1 MNDNIHL
8 VIPDNWSDE
17 QALTIFDFLD
27 KLRDKV
33 WFEYQEGII
42 RQLRMETGGSEL
54 ELEMKISELPEFD
67 DDLDF

>member
-54 ELEMKISELPEFD
+54 ELDMKISELPEFD

>member
-1 MNDNIHL
+1 MTDNIHL
-8 VIPDNWSDE
+8 LVPDNWSDE

-42 RQLRMETGGSEL
+42 RQLRIETEGTER
-54 ELEMKISELPEFD
+54 EIEISESLEFD
-67 DDLDF
+67 DDIDF

>member
-1 MNDNIHL
+1 MIDNIHL

-54 ELEMKISELPEFD
+54 ELDMKISELPEFD

>member
-1 MNDNIHL
+1 MTDNIHL
-8 VIPDNWSDE
+8 IVPDDWSDE

-42 RQLRMETGGSEL
+42 RQLRTETGGSERGI
-54 ELEMKISELPEFD
+54 EISESFEFD
-67 DDLDF
+67 DDINF

>member
-27 KLRDKV
+27 KLRDKCGLNIRKESSGSCV
-33 WFEYQEGII
+33 WK
-42 RQLRMETGGSEL
+42 RA
-54 ELEMKISELPEFD
+54 
-67 DDLDF
+67 DLNWNWI